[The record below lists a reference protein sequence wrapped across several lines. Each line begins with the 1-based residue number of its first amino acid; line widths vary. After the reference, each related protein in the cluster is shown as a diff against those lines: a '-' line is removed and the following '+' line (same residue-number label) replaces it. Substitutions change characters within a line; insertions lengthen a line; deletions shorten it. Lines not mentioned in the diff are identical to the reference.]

1 MILKLPNRKQ
11 NRGFVLLS
19 TLVVLLVISI
29 MALSTYLQTTNSMK
43 SIGVSRAKILA
54 SSAGLSQLRKLERE
68 FASAS
73 GYAGTLST
81 TPSEEEIDE
90 LITSFREEGGDDT
103 DAEFTRVDVGNGAVA
118 FYTVEVLDS
127 EDIKEEF
134 GLEDGQKIYRS
145 LIITFY
151 QSTPD
156 ILESAY
162 LIEID

>member
-1 MILKLPNRKQ
+1 MIQKLPNRQQ

-29 MALSTYLQTTNSMK
+29 IALSTYLQTTNSMK
-43 SIGVSRAKILA
+43 SIGVSRAKVLA
-54 SSAGLSQLRKLERE
+54 SSAGLSQLRTLEHE
-68 FASAS
+68 FISVS
-73 GYAGTLST
+73 GYSGTLST

-90 LITSFREEGGDDT
+90 LITAFREEGEDGT
-103 DAEFTRVDVGNGAVA
+103 AAGFTRIDVGNGAVA

-127 EDIKEEF
+127 NDIKEEF
-134 GLEDGQKIYRS
+134 GLEEGQKIYRS
-145 LIITFY
+145 LIVTFY

-162 LIEID
+162 LIEAD